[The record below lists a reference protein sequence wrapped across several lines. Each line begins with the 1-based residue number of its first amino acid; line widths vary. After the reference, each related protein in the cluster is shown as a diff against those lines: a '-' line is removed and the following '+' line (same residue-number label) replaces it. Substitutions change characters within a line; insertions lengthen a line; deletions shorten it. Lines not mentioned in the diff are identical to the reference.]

1 MNGFDAFLLLIAFIL
16 VFIAL
21 VTFHDEL
28 TRKKRQLAHI
38 RGIGMLCIGIGAL
51 AYHLSIETF
60 QGGIAW
66 SVLTVMMLLLT
77 IVVSFLILV
86 AGRTGAG
93 IHR

>member
-28 TRKKRQLAHI
+28 TRRKRQLAHI

-51 AYHLSIETF
+51 AYHLSIETIP
-60 QGGIAW
+60 GRVAW
-66 SVLTVMMLLLT
+66 SILTFMMLLLT
-77 IVVSFLILV
+77 IAVSFLIWS

-93 IHR
+93 MGR